1 MSSDEQ
7 RSCECAVCFSES
19 GPFQKLCCGHTFCK
33 GCIKQWYS
41 KGAAGA
47 NTSCPLCRRPM
58 YWRGFHA
65 VKEAWDDEAYENKCT
80 EVFGQALDECFE
92 EAQDFADDFP
102 PQWRSRI
109 FRDLIEDFLDLE
121 KTFRFLKNERVHP
134 DDIEEVFYYGDYYS
148 DRHMDKCR
156 WLDEP
161 PKDVATR
168 YPLRKDNTKG
178 GKRCRAREDEWFE
191 MTVYLL

>member
-1 MSSDEQ
+1 MA
-7 RSCECAVCFSES
+7 ECAVCFSES

-33 GCIKQWYS
+33 GCIKQWYA
-41 KGAAGA
+41 KGAAGC
-47 NTSCPLCRRPM
+47 TCPMCRRPM
-58 YWRGFHA
+58 YWRGFHE
-65 VKEAWDDEAYENKCT
+65 VKDAWDDEAYETKCT
-80 EVFGQALDECFE
+80 EVFGQALDEAFE

-102 PQWRSRI
+102 PEWRSRI

-121 KTFRFLKNERVHP
+121 KTYRFLKNERVHP

-168 YPLRKDNTKG
+168 YPLRKDGVRG